1 MHKFCPYCGQQI
13 TAGAIKCR
21 YCGRILKASSSK
33 KKIDSVSGEDV
44 NKLQKP
50 YLTRVLELAKNIIL
64 VKFPTRSKQKMV
76 FLLVVAS
83 IFTSIMFYI
92 NGPTEY
98 KVAQLS
104 AAHNNKALMQM
115 VDARANSFFFTN
127 VTRAATKA
135 IIFLGN
141 KEYINSLAGYLLSA
155 NVKVQQKDAIIS
167 AFTASKVLVPDFFE
181 IYDNNRCLQ
190 QLLQNN
196 GLAVNPNIFKDKIV
210 AEGNAILK
218 ACRNAP
224 GDYDAQIDAL
234 QIYNVEGLAA
244 DNMLQNLKGIAD
256 IYAIQRYLIADDNEA
271 ILQYLNVLQNQ
282 PDVPILAKNSHFF
295 KALEVRVRQR
305 KTASDRINE
314 FSQEIDNMQVED
326 NVQKEE
332 AKVYMAQEQ
341 INKTK
346 YIEYFGIKNFKNDA
360 LYVSIKNGGWAV
372 IDNSPSDTQ
381 NFKWYSANVIKTGE
395 IGLKNYYKQWFVP
408 VYQIVDISAAK
419 AVVSKHQ
426 SEINKLYNGK
436 AVIEAKIV
444 EVLKTKKQADTASE
458 KLFNNMGAILNPL
471 TAENIFDFS
480 QNSSHVPL
488 FVQT

>member
-21 YCGRILKASSSK
+21 YCGRMLKASSSK
-33 KKIDSVSGEDV
+33 KEIDSMCGEDG
-44 NKLQKP
+44 NKLPKS
-50 YLTRVLELAKNIIL
+50 YLTRLLELAKNSIL
-64 VKFPTRSKQKMV
+64 NKVSTRLPKNMI

-83 IFTSIMFYI
+83 IFTGIMFYT

-104 AAHNNKALMQM
+104 AAHNNKALLQM

-141 KEYINSLAGYLLSA
+141 KEYINSLAGYLLSK

-181 IYDNNRCLQ
+181 IYDNNRNLQ

-196 GLAVNPNIFKDKIV
+196 GLAVNPNIFKDKIM
-210 AEGNAILK
+210 AEGNVILN
-218 ACRNAP
+218 ACRKAP

-256 IYAIQRYLIADDNEA
+256 IYAIQQYLTADDNEA
-271 ILQYLNVLQNQ
+271 ILQYLEVLQNQ

-314 FSQEIDNMQVED
+314 LNQELDNMQVED

-372 IDNSPSDTQ
+372 IDNPPSNMQ

-426 SEINKLYNGK
+426 KEINKLYRAKVAIEGK
-436 AVIEAKIV
+436 IAI
-444 EVLKTKKQADTASE
+444 VLKDKKKADADSE
-458 KLFNNMGAILNPL
+458 MLFNNMGATLNSL
-471 TAENIFDFS
+471 TAEDVFDFS
-480 QNSSHVPL
+480 QNGSHVPL